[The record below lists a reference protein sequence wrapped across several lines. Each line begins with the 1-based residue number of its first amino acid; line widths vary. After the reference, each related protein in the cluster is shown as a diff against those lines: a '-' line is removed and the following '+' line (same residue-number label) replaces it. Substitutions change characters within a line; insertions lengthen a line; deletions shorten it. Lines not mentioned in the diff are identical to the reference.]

1 MTVRAVSISEPLRL
15 DGRLDEAVYSTV
27 PAISD
32 FIQQNPRAGEPAT
45 EKTDV
50 WILFDDKNLYI
61 SARCWDSQPEREI
74 GNEMRRDGNN
84 VIQNENLGIILDA
97 FHDKRNG
104 LLFNTNILGAR
115 RDSAVTDEST
125 SNGDWNAVWDA
136 RTSTFEAGWTIEVVI
151 PFKSLRY
158 RSGPNQVWGI
168 NLRRTVRWKNERSYL
183 TPLPDFLA
191 ANAIWAVS
199 LAADLVGLEVPDS
212 GRNLE
217 IKPYAISEL
226 RTDHN
231 ATPAFSSQGDADAG
245 FDVKYGVTKGVTLD
259 LTYNT
264 LLGAA
269 GQT

>member
-15 DGRLDEAVYSTV
+15 DCRLDEAVYSTV

-125 SNGDWNAVWDA
+125 SNGDWNAAWDA

-158 RSGPNQVWGI
+158 RSGPNQV
-168 NLRRTVRWKNERSYL
+168 
-183 TPLPDFLA
+183 
-191 ANAIWAVS
+191 
-199 LAADLVGLEVPDS
+199 
-212 GRNLE
+212 
-217 IKPYAISEL
+217 
-226 RTDHN
+226 
-231 ATPAFSSQGDADAG
+231 
-245 FDVKYGVTKGVTLD
+245 
-259 LTYNT
+259 
-264 LLGAA
+264 
-269 GQT
+269 